1 MWSGVSSASP
11 QIEHA
16 GESTIF
22 LRYNKFE
29 RHWGQKNSWTLGGAA
44 FFQMKDLLGSR
55 VAAILQLPVLVLAI
69 VLLSQNS
76 SPGWNS
82 LCLSVDPCQSR
93 SGCNSEA
100 PFSEIHRTHRR
111 RQDIPDYRRRCEEI
125 GSKLRQRIVP
135 EGDAAS
141 YAHLELEAHTSFNS
155 HFTSVSLRVIM
166 YRAEQH
172 DCKENSLLNCMYLLL
187 TIVLTA

>member
-1 MWSGVSSASP
+1 MTDQNWTAKRQWKIMWSGVSSASP

-135 EGDAAS
+135 EEMQRVMRIWNWKHIQAS
-141 YAHLELEAHTSFNS
+141 TPISQA
-155 HFTSVSLRVIM
+155 SV
-166 YRAEQH
+166 
-172 DCKENSLLNCMYLLL
+172 
-187 TIVLTA
+187 